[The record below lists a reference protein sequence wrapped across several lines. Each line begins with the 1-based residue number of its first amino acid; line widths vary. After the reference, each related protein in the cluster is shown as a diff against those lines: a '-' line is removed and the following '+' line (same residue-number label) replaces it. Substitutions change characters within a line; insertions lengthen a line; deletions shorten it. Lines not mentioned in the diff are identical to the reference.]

1 MDALKPHQNA
11 PADVWDDMQFD
22 TLKEEVRYVKKIYTT
37 MLKELATQGVLQ
49 EVVET
54 FLEKK
59 IRDTTNLTASDP
71 PVRELDAM
79 DLFEK
84 EE

>member
-1 MDALKPHQNA
+1 
-11 PADVWDDMQFD
+11 MQFE
-22 TLKEEVRYVKKIYTT
+22 TLKEEVRDVKKIYST
-37 MLKELATQGVLQ
+37 MLKELATEGISQ

-59 IRDTTNLTASDP
+59 IRDTANLASSEP

-84 EE
+84 EQ